1 MGLNSDKKWNS
12 IRDKIIESRSE
23 IICLQETKRETFDI
37 SFIRNFCP
45 PTYDSFEYLPS
56 IGASGGILVI
66 WMSSSFLGNLLFS
79 NEYVVSVEFTFKF
92 NNESWLLTTIYAPC
106 TPNGKKGIF
115 KLVLRDPNAIRG

>member
-1 MGLNSDKKWNS
+1 
-12 IRDKIIESRSE
+12 
-23 IICLQETKRETFDI
+23 LQETKRETFDI